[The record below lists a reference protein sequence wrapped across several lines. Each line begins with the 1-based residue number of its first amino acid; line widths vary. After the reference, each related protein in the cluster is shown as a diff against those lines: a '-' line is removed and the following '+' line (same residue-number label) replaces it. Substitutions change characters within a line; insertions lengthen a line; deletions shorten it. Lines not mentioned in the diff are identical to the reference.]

1 MKHLSFSSQRKWLVC
16 SAICQ
21 PKSQALLTSWTLG
34 VICTVY
40 EEPLFLP
47 QKCVKIHYEAC
58 LLFQLADGLHPQ
70 TKLLCRKMKSQ
81 KSVSVYYLR
90 KIRVLLE
97 MSIVNLNQKQ
107 NYKCFWANKN
117 HSLFKGGPWQPLFHH
132 VFFRRHYKSDSTHCM
147 PSYTTTVTRYAKYY
161 FPA

>member
-47 QKCVKIHYEAC
+47 QKCVKIHYEAS

-81 KSVSVYYLR
+81 KSVIICVVYYLR

-97 MSIVNLNQKQ
+97 MSISTKSRITN
-107 NYKCFWANKN
+107 
-117 HSLFKGGPWQPLFHH
+117 
-132 VFFRRHYKSDSTHCM
+132 VFEQTK
-147 PSYTTTVTRYAKYY
+147 TTVYLKEDLDNHCFIIFFFEGIINLTLLIVCHPTPLR
-161 FPA
+161 